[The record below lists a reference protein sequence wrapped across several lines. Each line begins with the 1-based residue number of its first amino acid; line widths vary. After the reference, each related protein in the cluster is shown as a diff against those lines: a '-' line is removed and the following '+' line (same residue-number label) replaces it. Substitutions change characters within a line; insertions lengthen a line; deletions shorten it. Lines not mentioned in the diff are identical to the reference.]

1 MWSLMSKIRGRSQSS
16 RKRNIFKGNV
26 RQTTLPE
33 HFGGIKHFNADKF
46 FTGANVQRDFLIQ
59 PHGTAFVIAF
69 DEPDIKG
76 VDFRVI
82 ADFHGF
88 LLSIIK
94 RVNGNDNNLRLCSLI
109 TGATCFF
116 VYTCPCHVCPKGK
129 LYWHKILSRFAGSR
143 EPFVMACFTSYSLAP
158 RSLHCSLACCV
169 NLIGFIPR
177 SPDYFYPCG
186 I

>member
-59 PHGTAFVIAF
+59 PHGTAFMIAF
-69 DEPDIKG
+69 DKPDIEG
-76 VDFRVI
+76 VYFRVI

-94 RVNGNDNNLRLCSLI
+94 RVNGNDNNLRLC
-109 TGATCFF
+109 FF
-116 VYTCPCHVCPKGK
+116 DYGGYLFYRIYMPMPRLSKGK
-129 LYWHKILSRFAGSR
+129 
-143 EPFVMACFTSYSLAP
+143 V
-158 RSLHCSLACCV
+158 
-169 NLIGFIPR
+169 IP
-177 SPDYFYPCG
+177 
-186 I
+186 